1 MTSENAKK
9 STTRWGLITVFALVG
24 VGVVVTLGL
33 IEAWVYSRFDEW
45 PIRGLVGDM
54 FGVGNAVFSALA
66 FVGVIIAICL
76 QNKELGLQR
85 QELVLTRTEVKG
97 QREQLQAQAET
108 LKKQTL
114 ENTLFQLLRLHQEI
128 LQAVRFSRGQ
138 GIETRGREAIRD
150 LAGKFRDECNV
161 SEHKGLKGLKG
172 LEDECLRDAYNE
184 FHLKFQSSIGH
195 YFRNLYQILKFIN
208 GGQAEEEDKKLY
220 GRLVRAQLSSDE
232 LFLLFYNC
240 LSEVGVKKFKPLVEK
255 FAMLHHV
262 PRELLILPK
271 HIELYDPLA
280 FGEAE

>member
-1 MTSENAKK
+1 MTSENAEK
-9 STTRWGLITVFALVG
+9 TNGRWRLIAVLAIVG
-24 VGVVVTLGL
+24 VGVIAVLGL

-66 FVGVIIAICL
+66 LVGVIIAIYL

-128 LQAVRFSRGQ
+128 LQAVRLYRGT
-138 GIETRGREAIRD
+138 ERRGREAI
-150 LAGKFRDECNV
+150 AGIAKEFLD
-161 SEHKGLKGLKG
+161 G
-172 LEDECLRDAYNE
+172 YNE
-184 FHLKFQSSIGH
+184 SPDMESAGDQIRTAYKTFHHKFQSYIGH
-195 YFRNLYQILKFIN
+195 YFRNLYQILRFIN
-208 GGQAEEEDKKLY
+208 DSQAREEDKKLY

-240 LSEVGVKKFKPLVEK
+240 LSEVGIEKFKPLVEK
-255 FAMLHHV
+255 FEMLQHV
-262 PRELLILPK
+262 PKESLILPE
-271 HIELYDPLA
+271 HIELYNQRD
-280 FGEAE
+280 FGEAEQN